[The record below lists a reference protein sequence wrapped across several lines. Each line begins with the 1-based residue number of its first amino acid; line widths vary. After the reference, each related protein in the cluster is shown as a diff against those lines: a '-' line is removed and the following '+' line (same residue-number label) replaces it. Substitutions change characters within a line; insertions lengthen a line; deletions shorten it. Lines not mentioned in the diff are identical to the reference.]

1 MWATPNTFSPSA
13 TWGPNWT
20 FSSVCVFPFR
30 LAIVSVY
37 VCVCVH
43 VCVCMRARVQVK
55 CAHSSAHT
63 STKIIVQGILV
74 ILRARNSLRIYFIE
88 AYEAR
93 YKHADCRGLH

>member
-37 VCVCVH
+37 EFVYVCVCVH
-43 VCVCMRARVQVK
+43 VCMCARVK
-55 CAHSSAHT
+55 CAHGSAQMF
-63 STKIIVQGILV
+63 TKVIVQDILV
-74 ILRARNSLRIYFIE
+74 ILRTRNSLKIYFVE
-88 AYEAR
+88 ACEAR
-93 YKHADCRGLH
+93 YKLEGLH

>member
-37 VCVCVH
+37 VCVCM
-43 VCVCMRARVQVK
+43 CARVQVK

-63 STKIIVQGILV
+63 RTKIIVQGILV

-93 YKHADCRGLH
+93 YKHADYRGEH